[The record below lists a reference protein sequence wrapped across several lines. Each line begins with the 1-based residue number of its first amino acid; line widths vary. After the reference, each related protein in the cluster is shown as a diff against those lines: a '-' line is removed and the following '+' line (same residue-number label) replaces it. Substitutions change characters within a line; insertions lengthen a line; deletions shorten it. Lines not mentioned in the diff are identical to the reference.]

1 MRDAAAAERFEEAA
15 RHRNRLFAIRSL
27 AERQAADKRAVGTV
41 DVIGLAAE
49 GDRAAVQVFPLRDGK
64 MIDRY
69 AFHLENVEGRDLET
83 VLESFCL
90 EYYGS
95 APSVPPQIIVPPG
108 MGDLDALADFLSDL
122 RGAGV
127 AVRSP
132 ARGEKKRLAGL
143 ASENARLALEH
154 DLSQTEQRR
163 LRRVE
168 ALEQLRETLNL
179 ESLPLRI
186 ECFDVS
192 NIQGA
197 SIVAS
202 MAVFQDAAPK
212 KAHYRSFAV
221 RGQEGQDDFAAL
233 AQVVS
238 RRFARLREP
247 AASAAWDVSFG
258 ATRTSWSSTV
268 AVVSCPRRSMRSIR
282 PTTCRASPSWR
293 SRSGRRRC
301 TSRAAPSRSCSS
313 GTIPGSS
320 SCSGSATRPTAR
332 RCDSIAAAATP
343 RRSSRSSTPCLG
355 SVPRAGA
362 PSCDTSARPTA
373 SSKRARRSS
382 RGYLASRPARLA
394 PCTPSSTRP
403 EVPAR
408 ENSRLLL
415 PLAVVVLLGLAGCS
429 DDSDDGSAGG
439 TTTTVAPI
447 PKELDFPNDS
457 KAGEVLD
464 DFVQAAGAKD
474 YERMVELL
482 STRSRQRYGDTPE
495 LFQQTAGNQLAI
507 VLGAMARDGGSYEPV
522 MAKRLSDTWSVAAIK
537 GSVTANNRT
546 EQGAYAVPL
555 VRENGDLR
563 IELAGTAQ
571 FNPVT
576 PEPELKSDGKP
587 SIATEI
593 TAGEPV
599 IRSFVWVDDR
609 PYRATLAPDEVLLTA
624 DVPTQ
629 LPPGRHVVVTY
640 AETQSSSGANAYSFE
655 VG

>member
-1 MRDAAAAERFEEAA
+1 M
-15 RHRNRLFAIRSL
+15 
-27 AERQAADKRAVGTV
+27 GTV

-132 ARGEKKRLAGL
+132 APRREEAARRAR
-143 ASENARLALEH
+143 SENARLALEH

-268 AVVSCPRRSMRSIR
+268 AVVTSAALDAIHSTYDPPRVAVGVMKREEDVYVPGRAEPIVLERHDPGLQLLQRIRDEAHRSALRFHRRRRDTKAFESIFDTLPGVGPAR
-282 PTTCRASPSWR
+282 RRAILRHFGSADRFLEASQEELEGVPGLPAR
-293 SRSGRRRC
+293 TARALYAQLHKTGGSRS
-301 TSRAAPSRSCSS
+301 
-313 GTIPGSS
+313 
-320 SCSGSATRPTAR
+320 
-332 RCDSIAAAATP
+332 
-343 RRSSRSSTPCLG
+343 
-355 SVPRAGA
+355 
-362 PSCDTSARPTA
+362 
-373 SSKRARRSS
+373 
-382 RGYLASRPARLA
+382 
-394 PCTPSSTRP
+394 
-403 EVPAR
+403 
-408 ENSRLLL
+408 
-415 PLAVVVLLGLAGCS
+415 
-429 DDSDDGSAGG
+429 
-439 TTTTVAPI
+439 
-447 PKELDFPNDS
+447 
-457 KAGEVLD
+457 
-464 DFVQAAGAKD
+464 
-474 YERMVELL
+474 
-482 STRSRQRYGDTPE
+482 
-495 LFQQTAGNQLAI
+495 
-507 VLGAMARDGGSYEPV
+507 
-522 MAKRLSDTWSVAAIK
+522 
-537 GSVTANNRT
+537 
-546 EQGAYAVPL
+546 
-555 VRENGDLR
+555 
-563 IELAGTAQ
+563 
-571 FNPVT
+571 
-576 PEPELKSDGKP
+576 
-587 SIATEI
+587 
-593 TAGEPV
+593 
-599 IRSFVWVDDR
+599 
-609 PYRATLAPDEVLLTA
+609 
-624 DVPTQ
+624 
-629 LPPGRHVVVTY
+629 
-640 AETQSSSGANAYSFE
+640 
-655 VG
+655 